1 MKADEAVKIKTNS
14 PHPVQTDTSPQ
25 RQQGT
30 CESVPRWRVGLVC
43 RVISMTLPGLLAFA
57 TAMSP
62 GCRKIEP
69 APLSDP
75 LTTENTESGVDMVLV
90 QGGSFQMGSAAE
102 DQIDE
107 TPHAVHIDSFYMDKY
122 EVTQEEY
129 ERVVGTNPSRW
140 KGEGNPV
147 EQIRWK
153 DAIEYCNARSRLEGL
168 QPAYDEQTWQ
178 CDFEADGYRLP
189 TEAEWEYA
197 ARAGT
202 STAFSFGGDRSKLDR
217 HAWFKANCTR
227 GPHPVG
233 QKEPNPWGL
242 YDMYGNVWEWCHDF
256 YHEDYYQQSPDKNPR
271 GPDSGET
278 RVVRGGCWNS
288 KPDMCR
294 SSYRYYED
302 PAFTDICFAKEIHGM
317 VGFRCVRRRS
327 QK

>member
-1 MKADEAVKIKTNS
+1 
-14 PHPVQTDTSPQ
+14 
-25 RQQGT
+25 
-30 CESVPRWRVGLVC
+30 
-43 RVISMTLPGLLAFA
+43 
-57 TAMSP
+57 
-62 GCRKIEP
+62 
-69 APLSDP
+69 
-75 LTTENTESGVDMVLV
+75 MVLV
-90 QGGSFQMGSAAE
+90 EGGSFQMGSSAE

-107 TPHAVHIDSFYMDKY
+107 TPHTAHVDSFYIDKF

-129 ERVVGTNPSRW
+129 ERVVGTNPARW

-168 QPAYDEQTWQ
+168 EPAYDEETWQ

-202 STAFSFGGDRSKLDR
+202 STAYSFGGDRGKLER
-217 HAWFKANCTR
+217 HAWFKENCTR
-227 GPHPVG
+227 GPHSVG

-256 YHEDYYQQSPDKNPR
+256 YREDYYLNSPDKNPR
-271 GPDSGET
+271 GPEAGDT

-288 KPDMCR
+288 RPDMCR
-294 SSYRYYED
+294 SSYRNYED
-302 PAFTDICFAKEIHGM
+302 PAFTDICFAKEIHGF
-317 VGFRCVRRRS
+317 VGFRCVRRGS